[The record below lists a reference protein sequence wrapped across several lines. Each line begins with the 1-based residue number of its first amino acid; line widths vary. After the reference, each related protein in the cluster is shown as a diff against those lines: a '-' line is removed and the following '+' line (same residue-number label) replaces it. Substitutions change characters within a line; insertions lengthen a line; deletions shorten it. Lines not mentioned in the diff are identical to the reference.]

1 LSAEWL
7 IHKNTKNE
15 RSTLAKKYNKI
26 IYEKQDRI
34 AIITINRP
42 EVRNAVDPETID
54 ELTRAWAEFRDDP
67 KMWVGIIT
75 GTGDRAF
82 SAGFDL
88 STLGTA
94 FQGEEP
100 MAGHGRIWY
109 GLTKGLELWKPTIA
123 AINGYAVGGGLE
135 LALACD
141 LRIAAEHATFG
152 LPEVRWN
159 LIAAGGGLARLPRAI
174 PLAKAMEIIL
184 LGERMSAQEALQ
196 YGLINKVVPLE
207 ELMATAIQW
216 ANRICENGPLA
227 VRASKI
233 CALKGLDTNLED
245 AMRLDEYFIMQLF
258 SSQDI
263 KEGPVAFL
271 EKRKPVY
278 KCR

>member
-1 LSAEWL
+1 LA
-7 IHKNTKNE
+7 TKY
-15 RSTLAKKYNKI
+15 KKI

-54 ELTRAWAEFRDDP
+54 EITRAWAEFRDDP

-100 MAGHGRIWY
+100 MGGHGRIWY

-152 LPEVRWN
+152 LPEVRWS

-184 LGERMSAQEALQ
+184 LGERMPAQEALQ
-196 YGLINKVVPLE
+196 YGLVNKVVPLE
-207 ELMATAIQW
+207 ELMPTAIQW

-233 CALKGLDTNLED
+233 CAMKGLDTNLED

-258 SSQDI
+258 SSEDI

-271 EKRKPVY
+271 QKRKPVF
-278 KCR
+278 KGR

>member
-1 LSAEWL
+1 M
-7 IHKNTKNE
+7 
-15 RSTLAKKYNKI
+15 AKKYNKI

-152 LPEVRWN
+152 LPEVRWS

-278 KCR
+278 KGR

>member
-278 KCR
+278 KGR

>member
-1 LSAEWL
+1 LSAEWP

-278 KCR
+278 KGR

>member
-1 LSAEWL
+1 M
-7 IHKNTKNE
+7 T
-15 RSTLAKKYNKI
+15 KKYKKI
-26 IYEKQDRI
+26 IYEKKDRI

-42 EVRNAVDPETID
+42 EVRNAVDPETIE
-54 ELTRAWAEFRDDP
+54 ELTNAWVEFRDDSQS
-67 KMWVGIIT
+67 WVAILT
-75 GTGDRAF
+75 GTGDKAF
-82 SAGFDL
+82 SSGFDL

-100 MAGHGRIWY
+100 MAGHGRVWY

-123 AINGYAVGGGLE
+123 AINGYALGGGLE

-141 LRIAAEHATFG
+141 LRIAADHATFG
-152 LPEVRWN
+152 VPEVRWN

-174 PLAKAMEIIL
+174 PLAKAMELIL
-184 LGERMSAQEALQ
+184 TGERMSAQEALQ
-196 YGLINKVVPLE
+196 YGLVNKVVPLAE
-207 ELMATAIQW
+207 VMPTAIQM

-245 AMRLDEYFIMQLF
+245 AMRLDEYFLLQLMHTE
-258 SSQDI
+258 DI

-271 EKRKPVY
+271 QKRKPEF
-278 KCR
+278 KGR

>member
-1 LSAEWL
+1 MANSQ
-7 IHKNTKNE
+7 KYKDE

-26 IYEKQDRI
+26 SYEKQDRI

-54 ELTRAWAEFRDDP
+54 ELANAWVEFRDDP

-88 STLGTA
+88 STTGEA
-94 FQGEEP
+94 FQGEAL
-100 MAGHGRIWY
+100 AGHGRIFY
-109 GLTKGLELWKPTIA
+109 GLSKGLEIWKPTIA
-123 AINGYAVGGGLE
+123 AINGYALGGGLE
-135 LALACD
+135 IALACD

-152 LPEVRWN
+152 LPEVRWS

-184 LGERMSAQEALQ
+184 MGERMSAQEALQ
-196 YGLINKVVPLE
+196 YGLVNKVVPLE
-207 ELMATAIQW
+207 EVMPTAIQW

-258 SSQDI
+258 HTEDI
-263 KEGPVAFL
+263 REGPTAFL
-271 EKRKPVY
+271 QKRKPVF
-278 KCR
+278 KGR

>member
-1 LSAEWL
+1 
-7 IHKNTKNE
+7 
-15 RSTLAKKYNKI
+15 
-26 IYEKQDRI
+26 
-34 AIITINRP
+34 
-42 EVRNAVDPETID
+42 
-54 ELTRAWAEFRDDP
+54 
-67 KMWVGIIT
+67 M
-75 GTGDRAF
+75 
-82 SAGFDL
+82 
-88 STLGTA
+88 
-94 FQGEEP
+94 
-100 MAGHGRIWY
+100 
-109 GLTKGLELWKPTIA
+109 
-123 AINGYAVGGGLE
+123 
-135 LALACD
+135 ALACD

-152 LPEVRWN
+152 LPEVRWS

-278 KCR
+278 KGR

>member
-1 LSAEWL
+1 LSAEWP
-7 IHKNTKNE
+7 IRKNTKNE

-278 KCR
+278 KGR